1 MTDAHD
7 TTIFHAALIL
17 LGAVALVIPLFHRM
31 RISPVVGYILIGLM
45 IGPSGLG
52 RWAGGVP
59 WLEAIVIT
67 DARAIAPMA
76 ELGVVLL
83 MFMIGL
89 ETSFRRLWVMRRLVF
104 GLGIVQVV
112 MSAAVIAGFGVWI
125 GVPLSGAVVLGL
137 ALAMSSTAVVL
148 QVLAD
153 ERRLSSPAGR
163 AAFAVLLF
171 QDITVVPVLFM
182 IGLIGSGDGGL
193 LTLGLALG
201 QAALV
206 VVAIYGLGQ
215 LALRPL
221 FRIVARTGSPDLFM
235 AACLL
240 VVIGTG
246 TATAAAGMSMAL
258 GGLIGGLLL
267 AETEYRRQVE
277 LMIGPFKGLLVGLF
291 LISIGMGL
299 DLRLLADSPVSVLG
313 GAALLLLAKLAIVIL
328 TARAA
333 GATWGVGLRA
343 GLLLAPGGEFGF
355 VILGAAT
362 TLSLVPLGL
371 AGQSLMITAIT
382 MACIPGLSRLGE
394 ALARRPAVEVPP
406 ELLPTEVSATGI
418 ILAGF
423 GRVGETVGRVLEAHG
438 VRYVAMDG
446 DIDRVVRMRAA
457 GKPVYWGD
465 ITRPEMLGLLHLEEA
480 RALVVTMGDAQA
492 ADAVVTAALSARP
505 DLQIVA
511 RARDARHAARL
522 YSRGVTDAVPET
534 LEASLQLSE
543 AVLVDIGIPMGP
555 ALVTIHE
562 ERAAM
567 QAELKAMAPAAQ
579 VRVLGYRRLRDIR
592 S

>member
-1 MTDAHD
+1 
-7 TTIFHAALIL
+7 
-17 LGAVALVIPLFHRM
+17 
-31 RISPVVGYILIGLM
+31 
-45 IGPSGLG
+45 
-52 RWAGGVP
+52 
-59 WLEAIVIT
+59 
-67 DARAIAPMA
+67 
-76 ELGVVLL
+76 
-83 MFMIGL
+83 
-89 ETSFRRLWVMRRLVF
+89 
-104 GLGIVQVV
+104 
-112 MSAAVIAGFGVWI
+112 
-125 GVPLSGAVVLGL
+125 
-137 ALAMSSTAVVL
+137 
-148 QVLAD
+148 
-153 ERRLSSPAGR
+153 
-163 AAFAVLLF
+163 
-171 QDITVVPVLFM
+171 
-182 IGLIGSGDGGL
+182 
-193 LTLGLALG
+193 
-201 QAALV
+201 
-206 VVAIYGLGQ
+206 
-215 LALRPL
+215 
-221 FRIVARTGSPDLFM
+221 
-235 AACLL
+235 
-240 VVIGTG
+240 
-246 TATAAAGMSMAL
+246 MSMAL

-406 ELLPTEVSATGI
+406 ELLPTEVSAPGI